1 MTRRVNALVLVMV
14 MAIAP
19 LVPMASAHPS
29 IGLSTDV
36 SHVILSPGEA
46 TNITLT
52 IANNGSTIESYNI
65 SVSGF
70 DSVWEVIPAD
80 SNVSGVIPTLSA
92 TTSIAIRLST
102 AALPS
107 NSGTLTITVTEPDAN
122 VSSTIDVQL
131 SVLPRYLPSI
141 DATSVGDNGLV
152 NITPGDDLNLSISV
166 TNDGNVDDT
175 ILLSVDQSPD
185 LVAFWSNWTSGGNNN
200 SGNNNTGNNT
210 SGNNTGGNN
219 TSGNNTGGNNT
230 SGNNTGGNNTSGN
243 NTGGNNSSGNNTGG
257 NNTSGNNTSG
267 NSSSGNSTSG
277 NNTGNGSNGVFSRS
291 IPNGWEVRF
300 VDDLIEVMSSGETR
314 TANLIISTPSNAAPG
329 YYGFKLFAASSLGN
343 FSVNTTLV
351 VNISATHDLSFS
363 HTSRSVL
370 LPGESST
377 TELEITS
384 LSSSEGNWT
393 WTSTVIAG
401 ECSSELSELQSNIM
415 DGQVYQI
422 DLDVTAGVNTHV
434 NDECKVRIDGVLDHD
449 TSITEAYEFSV
460 YVGEEW
466 GLSMV
471 LPSMI
476 TLDVETEETFNVAV
490 TNNGTEEDTI
500 SLVGID
506 SEGITFTNP
515 EPVTLQR
522 GESQYIVVG
531 VIIDSSIVGDI
542 TLNFS
547 MSSTKSGSETVT
559 ESGMFE
565 VREYA
570 EFSISGPSDNR
581 IIITPGEDSSISL
594 NLSNQGTR
602 DLDFTTTI
610 IGLPNGI
617 TVLSGLEEVSL
628 LAGES
633 TDVTLQMSAA
643 SSLQPTSDSFT
654 VTFDAVYVTES
665 ITLDL
670 QITDRNEVSI
680 DAGTDRIIASPVS
693 ESNLTMMVT
702 NLGTSTQTFV
712 ADINNSQVSDFFS
725 ISVDK
730 LTLTLA
736 SGESGTITLSAME
749 VVTGAP
755 ESGLDMTV
763 SVVSATD
770 STVSDSLEISI
781 IPTIANGQITV
792 LSDKDS
798 GKPGETISGNIIITN
813 LGTSTD
819 TMRINS
825 VDLDCGLMDT
835 EIVLGPSMSSS
846 PIPWSCTIPDD
857 ETAGM
862 KVLEFRLTSA
872 SRSDMVVTFSESYTV
887 EPSWSGEVI
896 TFAFDEND
904 LVFDESVDQH
914 TISVTICNEAN
925 TFVEGSLELVGKNEP
940 QMDGVFFKAGETG
953 INSTYSLASKG
964 CQDFRLM
971 LTPLNL
977 DGFDAKLTIHAS
989 SQVLGQTVRDVSQ
1002 ELRAEVG
1009 GPELAPDGMDLGIL
1023 ELNNKNSIILLS
1035 SGWALAAIMLLYIK
1049 LFRKPAQIEEEEEIE
1064 EEIPLG
1070 PNEVRIDEY
1079 NKVTCTSC
1087 EARLG
1092 VPEGSEPPFRF
1103 TCPQCE
1109 TRIRVVE

>member
-1 MTRRVNALVLVMV
+1 MTRRVNTLVLVMV

-36 SHVILSPGEA
+36 SHVIMSPGEA

-52 IANNGSTIESYNI
+52 IDNNGSTIESYTI

-70 DSVWEVIPAD
+70 DSVWEAIPAD
-80 SNVSGVIPTLSA
+80 SNVSGVIPTLSVS
-92 TTSIAIRLST
+92 TTIAIRLST
-102 AALPS
+102 TALPS

-122 VSSTIDVQL
+122 VSSTIEVQL

-141 DATSVGDNGLV
+141 DATSTGDNGLV

-200 SGNNNTGNNT
+200 SGNSTSENNNTGNNT
-210 SGNNTGGNN
+210 SGNNTSGNN
-219 TSGNNTGGNNT
+219 NTGNNTGGNNT
-230 SGNNTGGNNTSGN
+230 SGNSTA
-243 NTGGNNSSGNNTGG
+243 GNNTGG
-257 NNTSGNNTSG
+257 NNT
-267 NSSSGNSTSG
+267 
-277 NNTGNGSNGVFSRS
+277 GNGSTGVFSRS

-300 VDDLIEVMSSGETR
+300 VDDLFEVMSPGESR

-329 YYGFKLFAASSLGN
+329 YHGFKLFAASSLGN

-363 HTSRSVL
+363 HTNIGVL

-377 TELEITS
+377 TELDITS
-384 LSSSEGNWT
+384 LSTAEGNWT
-393 WTSTVIAG
+393 WSSAIVG
-401 ECSSELSELQSNIM
+401 GDCSSDLSELQSNIM
-415 DGQVYQI
+415 QGQNYEIEVS
-422 DLDVTAGVNTHV
+422 VTAGVNTHV
-434 NDECKVRIDGVLDHD
+434 NDECMVRIDGVLDHD
-449 TSITEAYEFSV
+449 SSIAETYEFSV
-460 YVGEEW
+460 YVGEQW
-466 GLSMV
+466 GLAMV

-531 VIIDSSIVGDI
+531 VTIDSSIVGDI

-547 MSSTKSGSETVT
+547 MSSTNSGSETIT
-559 ESGMFE
+559 ESGIFE
-565 VREYA
+565 VREFA
-570 EFSISGPSDNR
+570 ELSISGPLDNR
-581 IIITPGEDSSISL
+581 LIITPGEDSSISL

-602 DLDFTTTI
+602 DLDLTTTI
-610 IGLPNGI
+610 TGLPNGI
-617 TVLSGLEEVSL
+617 TILSGLEGVSL
-628 LAGES
+628 VAGES

-643 SSLQPTSDSFT
+643 SSLQPSSNSFT

-693 ESNLTMMVT
+693 ESNLTLMVT

-736 SGESGTITLSAME
+736 SGESGTITVSAME
-749 VVTGAP
+749 VATGAP
-755 ESGLDMTV
+755 ESGLEMTV

-770 STVSDSLEISI
+770 STVADSLQITI
-781 IPTIANGQITV
+781 LPTIANGQITV

-798 GKPGETISGNIIITN
+798 GKPGETISGNVIITN
-813 LGTSTD
+813 LGTSKD
-819 TMRINS
+819 TMRINT
-825 VDLDCGLMDT
+825 VNLDCGLIDA
-835 EIVLGPSMSSS
+835 EIELGPSMSSS
-846 PIPWSCTIPDD
+846 PVPWSCTIPDD
-857 ETAGM
+857 ETAGV

-896 TFAFDEND
+896 SFTFDRTD
-904 LVFDESVDQH
+904 LVFDESADQH

-925 TFVEGSLELVGKNEP
+925 TFVEGSLELIGKNEP
-940 QMDGVFFKAGETG
+940 QMDGVFFRAGETG

-964 CQDFRLM
+964 CQDFKLM

-977 DGFDAKLTIHAS
+977 DGFNAKLTIHAS
-989 SQVLGQTVRDVSQ
+989 SQILGQRVTDVSQ

-1035 SGWALAAIMLLYIK
+1035 SGWVLAAIMLLYIK

>member
-1 MTRRVNALVLVMV
+1 MTRTVNALVLVMI

-29 IGLSTDV
+29 IVLSTDV
-36 SHVILSPGEA
+36 SHVILTPGEA
-46 TNITLT
+46 TNLTLT
-52 IANNGSTIESYNI
+52 IDNNGSTIESYSI

-70 DSVWEVIPAD
+70 DNVWEVIPSD
-80 SNVSGVIPTLSA
+80 SNVSNVIPTLSA
-92 TTSIAIRLST
+92 TTTIAIRLST
-102 AALPS
+102 DALPS

-122 VSSTIDVQL
+122 ISSMIDVQL
-131 SVLPRYLPSI
+131 SVLPRYMPSI
-141 DATSVGDNGLV
+141 DATQAGDNGLV
-152 NITPGDDLNLSISV
+152 NIAPGDDMNLSIYV

-175 ILLSVDQSPD
+175 ILLSVDQTPD

-200 SGNNNTGNNT
+200 SNGNNTSGNNT

-219 TSGNNTGGNNT
+219 TGGNNTGGNNT
-230 SGNNTGGNNTSGN
+230 GGN
-243 NTGGNNSSGNNTGG
+243 NTGGNNSGGG
-257 NNTSGNNTSG
+257 NGT
-267 NSSSGNSTSG
+267 
-277 NNTGNGSNGVFSRS
+277 FSRS
-291 IPNGWEVRF
+291 IPSGWEVRF
-300 VDDLIEVMSSGETR
+300 VDDLLEVMNPNDTR
-314 TANLIISTPSNAAPG
+314 IANLIVSTPSNAAPG

-351 VNISATHDLSFS
+351 INISADHDLSFS
-363 HTSRSVL
+363 HTNIGVL
-370 LPGESST
+370 LPGEEST
-377 TELEITS
+377 TKLEITS
-384 LSSSEGNWT
+384 LSTADGSWT
-393 WTSTVIAG
+393 WTSTVTAG
-401 ECSSELSELQSNIM
+401 DCSTDLSELQSNIM
-415 DGQVYQI
+415 EGQTYEI
-422 DLDVTAGVNTHV
+422 EIEVTAGVNTHV
-434 NDECKVRIDGVLDHD
+434 NHECNVRIDGVLDED
-449 TSITEAYEFSV
+449 NSVTESYEFSV
-460 YVGEEW
+460 FVGEEW

-476 TLDVETEETFNVAV
+476 TLDVGTQETFNVAV
-490 TNNGTEEDTI
+490 TNNGTENDTI

-531 VIIDSSIVGDI
+531 VIIDSSISGDI

-547 MSSTKSGSETVT
+547 MSSTNSGTETVT
-559 ESGMFE
+559 ESGLFE
-565 VREYA
+565 VREFA
-570 EFSISGPSDNR
+570 EFSVSGPSDNR
-581 IIITPGEDSSISL
+581 IIITPGENSSISL

-602 DLDFTTTI
+602 DLEFTTSIT
-610 IGLPNGI
+610 GLPNGI
-617 TVLSGLEEVSL
+617 TVLSGLEGVSL
-628 LAGES
+628 TAGES
-633 TDVTLQMSAA
+633 TNISLEMSAA
-643 SSLQPTSDSFT
+643 SSLQPTSSLFT
-654 VTFDAVYVTES
+654 ITFDSVYLTES

-693 ESNLTMMVT
+693 DSNLTLMVT
-702 NLGTSTQTFV
+702 NLGTSSQTFV
-712 ADINNSQVSDFFS
+712 AEISNSQVSDFFS

-730 LTLTLA
+730 LTLTLG
-736 SGESGTITLSAME
+736 SGESGTITLSARE
-749 VVTGAP
+749 VATGAP

-763 SVVSATD
+763 SVLSATD
-770 STVSDSLEISI
+770 SSVADSIQISI

-792 LSDKDS
+792 LSDKDT
-798 GKPGETISGNIIITN
+798 GKPGETINGNVIITN

-819 TMRINS
+819 TMGINS
-825 VDLDCGLMDT
+825 VDLDCGLGDT
-835 EIVLGPSMSSS
+835 EIELGPSMSSS
-846 PIPWSCTIPDD
+846 PIPWSCTIPSD
-857 ETAGM
+857 ETAGV

-872 SRSDMVVTFSESYTV
+872 SRSDMVVTFSEAYTV
-887 EPSWSGEVI
+887 QPSWDGEVI
-896 TFAFDEND
+896 SFKFEEND

-925 TFVEGSLELVGKNEP
+925 TFVEGNLELIGKNEP
-940 QMDGVFFKAGETG
+940 QMDGVFFRAGETG

-964 CQDFRLM
+964 CQDFKLM

-977 DGFDAKLTIHAS
+977 DGFNAKLTIHSS
-989 SQVLGQTVRDVSQ
+989 SQVLGQTVRDVSP

-1049 LFRKPAQIEEEEEIE
+1049 LFRKPSQAEEDEEIE

-1079 NKVTCTSC
+1079 DKVTCTNC

>member
-36 SHVILSPGEA
+36 SHVILSPGQA

-52 IANNGSTIESYNI
+52 INNNGSTIESYDI

-70 DSVWEVIPAD
+70 DSVWEVIPSD

-102 AALPS
+102 TALPS

-122 VSSTIDVQL
+122 VSSMIDVQL

-141 DATSVGDNGLV
+141 DATSAGDNGLV

-166 TNDGNVDDT
+166 TNNGNVDDT

-185 LVAFWSNWTSGGNNN
+185 LVSFWSNWTSGGN
-200 SGNNNTGNNT
+200 SNTGNNT
-210 SGNNTGGNN
+210 SGNN

-243 NTGGNNSSGNNTGG
+243 NTGGNNSAGNNTGG

-267 NSSSGNSTSG
+267 NNSSGNSTSG
-277 NNTGNGSNGVFSRS
+277 NSTGNGTNGVFSRS

-300 VDDLIEVMSSGETR
+300 VDDLIEVMSPGETR
-314 TANLIISTPSNAAPG
+314 IANLIISTPSNAAPG

-363 HTSRSVL
+363 HANLGVL

-393 WTSTVIAG
+393 WTSNVASG
-401 ECSSELSELQSNIM
+401 DCSTELSELQSNIM

-422 DLDVTAGVNTHV
+422 EVDVTAGVNTHV

-449 TSITEAYEFSV
+449 SSITEAYEFSV

-476 TLDVETEETFNVAV
+476 TLDVETEETFNVAI

-531 VIIDSSIVGDI
+531 VTIDSSIVGDI

-547 MSSTKSGSETVT
+547 MSSTNSGSETVT
-559 ESGMFE
+559 ESGIFE
-565 VREYA
+565 VREFA

-581 IIITPGEDSSISL
+581 IIITPGEESSISL

-712 ADINNSQVSDFFS
+712 ADIESTQVSDFFS

-749 VVTGAP
+749 VATGAP

-763 SVVSATD
+763 SVVSSTD
-770 STVSDSLEISI
+770 STISDSIQIRI
-781 IPTIANGQITV
+781 IPTIADGQITV

-798 GKPGETISGNIIITN
+798 GKTGETINGNVIITN

-825 VDLDCGLMDT
+825 VDLDCGLMDA

-872 SRSDMVVTFSESYTV
+872 SRSEMVVTFSESYSV
-887 EPSWSGEVI
+887 EPSWRGEVI
-896 TFAFDEND
+896 NFTFDQND

-914 TISVTICNEAN
+914 TISMTICNQAN

-940 QMDGVFFKAGETG
+940 QMDGVFFRAGETG
-953 INSTYSLASKG
+953 INSTYTLASKG
-964 CQDFRLM
+964 CQDFKLM

-977 DGFDAKLTIHAS
+977 DGFNAKLTIHAS
-989 SQVLGQTVRDVSQ
+989 SKVLGQTVRDISQ

-1009 GPELAPDGMDLGIL
+1009 GPELAPNGMDLGIL

-1035 SGWALAAIMLLYIK
+1035 SGWALAAIMLLYVK

-1064 EEIPLG
+1064 EEVPLG

>member
-1 MTRRVNALVLVMV
+1 MTRRVNTLVLVMV

-36 SHVILSPGEA
+36 SHVIMSPGEA

-52 IANNGSTIESYNI
+52 IDNNGSTIESYTI

-70 DSVWEVIPAD
+70 DSVWEAIPAD
-80 SNVSGVIPTLSA
+80 SNVSGVIPTLSVS
-92 TTSIAIRLST
+92 TTIAIRLST
-102 AALPS
+102 TALPS

-122 VSSTIDVQL
+122 VSSIIEVQL

-141 DATSVGDNGLV
+141 DATSTGDNGLV

-200 SGNNNTGNNT
+200 SGNSTSENNNTGNNT
-210 SGNNTGGNN
+210 SGNNTSGNN
-219 TSGNNTGGNNT
+219 NTGNNTGGNNT
-230 SGNNTGGNNTSGN
+230 SGNSTA
-243 NTGGNNSSGNNTGG
+243 GNNTGG
-257 NNTSGNNTSG
+257 NNT
-267 NSSSGNSTSG
+267 
-277 NNTGNGSNGVFSRS
+277 GNGSTGVFSRS

-300 VDDLIEVMSSGETR
+300 VDDLLEVMSPGESR

-329 YYGFKLFAASSLGN
+329 YHGFKLFAASSLGN
-343 FSVNTTLV
+343 FSVNTTIV

-363 HTSRSVL
+363 HTNIGVL

-377 TELEITS
+377 TELDITS
-384 LSSSEGNWT
+384 LSTAEGNWT
-393 WTSTVIAG
+393 WSSAIVG
-401 ECSSELSELQSNIM
+401 GDCSSDLSELQSNIM
-415 DGQVYQI
+415 QGQNYEIEVS
-422 DLDVTAGVNTHV
+422 VTAGVNTHV
-434 NDECKVRIDGVLDHD
+434 NDECMVRIDGVLDHD
-449 TSITEAYEFSV
+449 SSIAETYEFSV
-460 YVGEEW
+460 YVGEQW
-466 GLSMV
+466 GLAMV

-531 VIIDSSIVGDI
+531 VTIDSSIVGDI

-547 MSSTKSGSETVT
+547 MSSTNSGSETIT
-559 ESGMFE
+559 ESGIFE
-565 VREYA
+565 VREFA
-570 EFSISGPSDNR
+570 ELSISGPLDNR

-602 DLDFTTTI
+602 DLDLTTTI
-610 IGLPNGI
+610 TGLPNGI
-617 TVLSGLEEVSL
+617 TILSGLEGVSL
-628 LAGES
+628 VAGES

-643 SSLQPTSDSFT
+643 ISLQPSSNSFT

-693 ESNLTMMVT
+693 ESNLTLMVT

-736 SGESGTITLSAME
+736 SGESGTITVSAME
-749 VVTGAP
+749 VATGAP
-755 ESGLDMTV
+755 ESGLEMTV

-770 STVSDSLEISI
+770 STVADSLQITI
-781 IPTIANGQITV
+781 LPTIANGQITV

-798 GKPGETISGNIIITN
+798 GKPGETISGNVIITN
-813 LGTSTD
+813 LGTSKD
-819 TMRINS
+819 TMRINT
-825 VDLDCGLMDT
+825 VNLDCGLIDA
-835 EIVLGPSMSSS
+835 EIELGPSMSSS
-846 PIPWSCTIPDD
+846 PVAWSCTIPDD
-857 ETAGM
+857 ETAGV

-896 TFAFDEND
+896 SFTFDRTD
-904 LVFDESVDQH
+904 LVFDESADQH

-925 TFVEGSLELVGKNEP
+925 TFVEGSLELIGKNEP
-940 QMDGVFFKAGETG
+940 QMDGVFFRAGETG

-964 CQDFRLM
+964 CQDFKLM

-977 DGFDAKLTIHAS
+977 DGFNAKLTIHAS
-989 SQVLGQTVRDVSQ
+989 SQILGQRVTDVSQ

-1035 SGWALAAIMLLYIK
+1035 SGWVLAAIMLLYIK

>member
-1 MTRRVNALVLVMV
+1 MTRRVNALVLVML

-19 LVPMASAHPS
+19 LVPLASAHPS

-52 IANNGSTIESYNI
+52 IDNNGSAIESYSI

-70 DSVWEVIPAD
+70 DTVWEVIPAD
-80 SNVSGVIPTLSA
+80 SNVTNVIPTLSA
-92 TTSIAIRLST
+92 TTTIAIRLST
-102 AALPS
+102 SALPS

-131 SVLPRYLPSI
+131 SALPRYLPSI
-141 DATSVGDNGLV
+141 DATAAGDNGLV

-166 TNDGNVDDT
+166 TNDGNVEDT
-175 ILLSVDQSPD
+175 ILLAVDQTPD
-185 LVAFWSNWTSGGNNN
+185 LMAFWQNWTSVGNNN
-200 SGNNNTGNNT
+200 SSDNNT
-210 SGNNTGGNN
+210 SGNNTGDNNN
-219 TSGNNTGGNNT
+219 TGNNTG
-230 SGNNTGGNNTSGN
+230 GN
-243 NTGGNNSSGNNTGG
+243 NTGGNNSSGNNTDG

-267 NSSSGNSTSG
+267 NS
-277 NNTGNGSNGVFSRS
+277 TGNGSNGVFSRS
-291 IPNGWEVRF
+291 TPSGWEVRF
-300 VDDLIEVMSSGETR
+300 VDDLIEVMNPGETR
-314 TANLIISTPSNAAPG
+314 TANLIVSTPSNAAPG

-363 HTSRSVL
+363 HTNLGVL

-384 LSSSEGNWT
+384 LSTSEGDWS
-393 WTSTVIAG
+393 WTSTIVTG
-401 ECSSELSELQSNIM
+401 DCNSELSELQSNIIE
-415 DGQVYQI
+415 GQTYEIEV
-422 DLDVTAGVNTHV
+422 DVTAGVNTHV
-434 NDECKVRIDGVLDHD
+434 NDECKVRINGVLDHD
-449 TSITEAYEFSV
+449 SSVTEQYEFSV
-460 YVGEEW
+460 YVGEAW

-476 TLDVETEETFNVAV
+476 TLDVGTEETFNVAV

-531 VIIDSSIVGDI
+531 VTIDSSIVGDI
-542 TLNFS
+542 TLDFS
-547 MSSTKSGSETVT
+547 MSSTNSGVETVT
-559 ESGMFE
+559 QSGIFE
-565 VREYA
+565 VREFA
-570 EFSISGPSDNR
+570 EFSIIGPSDNR
-581 IIITPGEDSSISL
+581 IIITPGENSSISL
-594 NLSNQGTR
+594 NLNNDGTR
-602 DLDFTTTI
+602 DLEFTTTI
-610 IGLPNGI
+610 TGLPNGI
-617 TVLSGLEEVSL
+617 TVLSGLEGASVV
-628 LAGES
+628 AGES

-643 SSLQPTSDSFT
+643 SSLQPTSNSFT
-654 VTFDAVYVTES
+654 VTFDGVYVIGS

-693 ESNLTMMVT
+693 DSNLTLMVT
-702 NLGTSTQTFV
+702 NLGTSTQTFI
-712 ADINNSQVSDFFS
+712 ADINSTEASDFFS

-730 LTLTLA
+730 LSLTLA
-736 SGESGTITLSAME
+736 PGESGTITISATE

-755 ESGLDMTV
+755 ESGIDMAV
-763 SVVSATD
+763 SVISATD
-770 STVSDSLEISI
+770 STISDSIQISI

-798 GKPGETISGNIIITN
+798 GKPGETINGNIIITN

-819 TMRINS
+819 NMRINS
-825 VDLDCGLMDT
+825 KDLDCGLTDV
-835 EIVLGPSMSSS
+835 EIELGPSMSSS
-846 PIPWSCTIPDD
+846 PIPWSCTIPTD
-857 ETAGM
+857 ETAGV

-872 SRSDMVVTFSESYTV
+872 SRSDMIVTFSESYTV

-896 TFAFDEND
+896 SFTLDQND

-925 TFVEGSLELVGKNEP
+925 TFVEGNLELIGKNEP
-940 QMDGVFFKAGETG
+940 QMDGVFFRAGETG
-953 INSTYSLASKG
+953 INSSYSLASKG
-964 CQDFRLM
+964 CQGFKLM

-977 DGFDAKLTIHAS
+977 DGFNAKLTIHATS
-989 SQVLGQTVRDVSQ
+989 EVLGQEITDISP

-1009 GPELAPDGMDLGIL
+1009 GPVLAPDGMDLGIL

-1049 LFRKPAQIEEEEEIE
+1049 LFRKPAQIEEEEVE